1 MSIPVGILLHLLDLE
16 LVALLVL
23 LALVLSMFLA
33 EFFVFIMFLK
43 FVTNKFKICHW
54 SSYVQKLKKS
64 CSNLP
69 LI

>member
-23 LALVLSMFLA
+23 LALHSIA
-33 EFFVFIMFLK
+33 YVFSRVFCVSNGKLTFLK

-54 SSYVQKLKKS
+54 SLYVQKLKK
-64 CSNLP
+64 
-69 LI
+69 